1 MGGRDTVAA
10 LERQFR
16 AIEDG
21 PHLVVGS
28 WSSLVFH
35 RCETRVEAERKA
47 AGYVHAPRVVIDEA
61 AWPAPSRG
69 GGKR

>member
-1 MGGRDTVAA
+1 
-10 LERQFR
+10 
-16 AIEDG
+16 
-21 PHLVVGS
+21 
-28 WSSLVFH
+28 
-35 RCETRVEAERKA
+35 VEAERKA